1 MINIT
6 SITRQMLWAFVAVM
20 AATGEVSAPAPSAVI
35 TQTGLPYFASPQA
48 VNSKPLGQF
57 AFNTH
62 VCLTG
67 KTYTWNRLQFFQ
79 YVLPSGELVY
89 TLAGKGIF
97 ARDPAGDKSCM
108 SQVASTTLPANIPP
122 PVQRAPQPAPNYV
135 TPPTM
140 AASGEASAQ
149 MALAVIAKGG
159 ISYYASIQDVG
170 IAPPLG
176 QFAANAHLCMKNAV
190 VTWNGRKF
198 LQFFIQSRGAVYAAF
213 NLEAVS
219 RNPAADRDCELMAQQ
234 GNSSTEPTSADSAK
248 AGSLEDGIAAE
259 DRGDWKAASV
269 LLEPLAKQGNPDA
282 QNRIGYMYNSGKGM
296 RQDYAVAMK
305 WYRIAAAQGSAK
317 AQTNIGFMYENGQ
330 GVLQDYA
337 EAMKW
342 YRKAADQGIAGA
354 QSNIGVM
361 YANGEGVPQDYAEA
375 TKWYRKAAD
384 QGNAGAQNNIG
395 SMYANGQGVPQ
406 DYTEAIKW
414 WRKAA
419 DQGNAD
425 AQNNLRIMST
435 REAADQVDDPYK
447 NLRIMEH
454 ALAAERLGDWKS
466 AFLLLKPLA
475 EQGDATAQFDLGFI
489 YENGKGVPQD
499 YAEAMKWY
507 RKAADQGNAD
517 AQNNLG
523 TMYANGQGAPQD
535 YTEAIKWWRKAA
547 DQGNAHAQELIT
559 SLKEWANSTVADVP
573 GPTVAVMAAPG
584 NVSAQTSSPVA
595 ANTSG
600 TLAQSPEQLTPEANQ
615 AKSNVGSSGTD
626 AGALEAG
633 LAAEKRGDLKAAFLL
648 LKPLAERGSPDAQF
662 HLGLMYDYGKG
673 NLDAPFHVGLIYDD
687 GKGGVRQ
694 DSTVA
699 SVWYRK
705 AAEQGNAQAQNNLGV
720 TCKKAIG
727 PNPVAYAEAMKWF
740 RKAADQ
746 GNSDGQF
753 NLGIM
758 YYDGKGGV
766 RQDYAEAMKWFRK
779 AADQGNADAQEYLTR
794 LNEQMAKSTVAD
806 VPDPTLPDPKAARAA
821 LSFLERQLTI
831 SVNIAG
837 DPEPGLASVQ
847 SENGA
852 LCHLRCGFHLASGFG
867 EGGVDDAEIEF
878 ALSDINID
886 TIRYDID
893 GIGRAI
899 ISFGTSDGSPRFS
912 RRDREMDMKQNVL
925 SEWSKWEGT
934 DKGFCR
940 AQPDKDSLER
950 AMKALAYL
958 AKSCGAKPSP
968 F

>member
-1 MINIT
+1 MTFGGGCRAVPSLVRCLMWRISVGRLAAMINIT

-20 AATGEVSAPAPSAVI
+20 AATGEASAQAPVAMI

-57 AFNTH
+57 ALHTH

-140 AASGEASAQ
+140 AASGDASAQ

-259 DRGDWKAASV
+259 DRGDWKADSV

-282 QNRIGYMYNSGKGM
+282 QNRIGYMYNSGKGR
-296 RQDYAVAMK
+296 RQDYAEAMK

-330 GVLQDYA
+330 GVPQEYA

-375 TKWYRKAAD
+375 TKWYPKAAD
-384 QGNAGAQNNIG
+384 QGNAG
-395 SMYANGQGVPQ
+395 
-406 DYTEAIKW
+406 
-414 WRKAA
+414 
-419 DQGNAD
+419 

-573 GPTVAVMAAPG
+573 VE
-584 NVSAQTSSPVA
+584 
-595 ANTSG
+595 
-600 TLAQSPEQLTPEANQ
+600 LAHS
-615 AKSNVGSSGTD
+615 
-626 AGALEAG
+626 
-633 LAAEKRGDLKAAFLL
+633 
-648 LKPLAERGSPDAQF
+648 
-662 HLGLMYDYGKG
+662 
-673 NLDAPFHVGLIYDD
+673 
-687 GKGGVRQ
+687 
-694 DSTVA
+694 
-699 SVWYRK
+699 
-705 AAEQGNAQAQNNLGV
+705 
-720 TCKKAIG
+720 
-727 PNPVAYAEAMKWF
+727 F
-740 RKAADQ
+740 R
-746 GNSDGQF
+746 
-753 NLGIM
+753 
-758 YYDGKGGV
+758 
-766 RQDYAEAMKWFRK
+766 
-779 AADQGNADAQEYLTR
+779 
-794 LNEQMAKSTVAD
+794 
-806 VPDPTLPDPKAARAA
+806 
-821 LSFLERQLTI
+821 
-831 SVNIAG
+831 
-837 DPEPGLASVQ
+837 
-847 SENGA
+847 
-852 LCHLRCGFHLASGFG
+852 
-867 EGGVDDAEIEF
+867 
-878 ALSDINID
+878 
-886 TIRYDID
+886 
-893 GIGRAI
+893 
-899 ISFGTSDGSPRFS
+899 
-912 RRDREMDMKQNVL
+912 
-925 SEWSKWEGT
+925 
-934 DKGFCR
+934 
-940 AQPDKDSLER
+940 
-950 AMKALAYL
+950 
-958 AKSCGAKPSP
+958 
-968 F
+968 